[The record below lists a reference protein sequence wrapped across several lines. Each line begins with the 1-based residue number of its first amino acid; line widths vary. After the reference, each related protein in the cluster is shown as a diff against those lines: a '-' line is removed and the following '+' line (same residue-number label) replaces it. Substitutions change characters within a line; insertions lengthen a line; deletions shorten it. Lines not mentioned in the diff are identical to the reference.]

1 MIRPLLVALAAFILA
16 AAVQPL
22 LATHPTGPFGRDPR
36 LFERVLIPIYTN
48 RISEG
53 VFGSQWTETVMI
65 HNGGNE
71 AFVVEPTFC
80 DLPVCPPT
88 PPRIA
93 PGATTEM
100 DLLGIRGSS
109 SFPGVLIFIP
119 RTVAKDVVI
128 TERIHELTR
137 ASMTWG
143 TEIPIVRE
151 NDWIVGDSIDLLN
164 VPLGDPAF
172 RVMLRV
178 YSVPF
183 PGCDFETCVVP
194 VDVDIY
200 EQSGEASRPDVLVGQ
215 ARATIGF
222 GHWWSGFHPGYVQF
236 PGLHQ
241 QVAGLSAAAR
251 YRLSVRA
258 AGAGAP
264 LWAFAAITN
273 NATQHVTIAQ
283 PR

>member
-1 MIRPLLVALAAFILA
+1 MTRPLLAALAAFVFA
-16 AAVQPL
+16 AEAPPL
-22 LATHPTGPFGRDPR
+22 FATHPTGPIGRDPE

-53 VFGSQWTETVMI
+53 VLGSRWTETVMV
-65 HNGGNE
+65 HNGGHE

-80 DLPVCPPT
+80 DLPVCTPT

-93 PGATTEM
+93 PGATTEL
-100 DLLGIRGSS
+100 DLAFRNSS
-109 SFPGVLIFIP
+109 SFPGVLVFIP

-151 NDWIVGDSIDLLN
+151 NDWVVGDSIDLLN

-178 YSVPF
+178 YSLPF
-183 PGCDFETCVVP
+183 EGCDYETCVIP
-194 VDVDIY
+194 IDVDIY

-222 GHWWSGFHPGYVQF
+222 GHFWSGFHPGYVQF
-236 PGLHQ
+236 PSLQQ
-241 QVAGLSAAAR
+241 QVAGLSTTAR
-251 YRLSVRA
+251 YRLHVRA

-264 LWAFAAITN
+264 VWAFAAITN

-283 PR
+283 PQ